1 MKTLY
6 LIRHAK
12 SDWHDGSGSDFERG
26 LNKRG
31 EKAIITMSEA
41 LKKMHIVPDLI
52 LSSSAKRARLTTRGL
67 AKNLKYQGEIRYL
80 DALYLADIE
89 TMETIIRG
97 LDDRYNTVFLVGHN
111 PDLTLWFNLL
121 TGSDIDN
128 IPTLGIAGVAFP
140 VEKWNQIRHKKAK
153 KTFFIY
159 PKMFKDP
166 AN

>member
-12 SDWHDGSGSDFERG
+12 SDWKDGSESDFDRG

-31 EKAIITMSEA
+31 RKAVVTMSNA
-41 LKKMHIVPDLI
+41 LKRMRIMPDLI
-52 LSSSAKRARLTTRGL
+52 LSSSAKRARLTTMGL
-67 AKNLKYQGEIRYL
+67 AENLGYKGEIRYL

-89 TMETIIRG
+89 TMETIVSG
-97 LDDRYNTVFLVGHN
+97 LDKRYNTLFLVGHN
-111 PDLTLWFNLL
+111 PGLTLWFDLL
-121 TGSDIDN
+121 TGSTIDN

-140 VEKWNQIRHKKAK
+140 VEIWSQIKNTKAK

-166 AN
+166 VQ